1 MPEVNTEYPSIP
13 VVEDVGVVGKLP
25 GPIHQEPHKLMQCEL
40 DALLRGAVAVAV
52 VAAAVVAA
60 AAVATAV
67 VALAVAV
74 DVTVAVD
81 AVGLSLARMILL
93 PDAAH
98 VLIGT

>member
-52 VAAAVVAA
+52 VAAA
-60 AAVATAV
+60 AVATAV
-67 VALAVAV
+67 VAVAVAV

-98 VLIGT
+98 VLIRT

>member
-1 MPEVNTEYPSIP
+1 MPEVNTENTIIP

-52 VAAAVVAA
+52 VAAA
-60 AAVATAV
+60 AVATAV
-67 VALAVAV
+67 VAVAVAV

-98 VLIGT
+98 VLIRT

>member
-1 MPEVNTEYPSIP
+1 MPEVNTENTIIP

-52 VAAAVVAA
+52 VAAA
-60 AAVATAV
+60 AVATAV
-67 VALAVAV
+67 VAVAVAV

>member
-1 MPEVNTEYPSIP
+1 MPEVNTENTIIP

-52 VAAAVVAA
+52 VVAA

-98 VLIGT
+98 VLIRT